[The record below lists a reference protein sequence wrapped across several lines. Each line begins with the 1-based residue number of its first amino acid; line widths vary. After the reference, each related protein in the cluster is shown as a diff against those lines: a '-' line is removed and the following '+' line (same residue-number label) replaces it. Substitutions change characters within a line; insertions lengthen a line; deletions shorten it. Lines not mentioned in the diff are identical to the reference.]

1 MVLVSLILLGLFLPA
16 TSAVNPKAGASCA
29 KAGAVKTFN
38 NKKFTCQ
45 KKAKKLVWS
54 KGEAIESAS
63 SKTQSSSATPSPQPV
78 STNELSNQICT
89 KESETVR
96 NSSGEFW
103 CLKTNDGQLRWS
115 KNNLPNQSI
124 PSPQPTS
131 SAGASPTPS
140 SLQPLSTDELSNQP
154 CTRENEIVRNSV
166 GGFWCL
172 KASDGQLRWLKGN
185 VPTQPTPTLT
195 STPSPTPTPSPSPSR
210 TSQVQLPLE
219 GSLCTKPGLKVLDEE
234 GFMKCTWFG
243 GPTNDFLK
251 NLKWTYTKVT
261 QVSSSKSN
269 NYSTTP
275 VEGVACRNSGDTFD
289 VPDGI
294 LECRWVNG
302 KSLIWVKINK
312 NKNSFINAQSPVSIE
327 RCKLQNS
334 ASVADRTGRNSS
346 GYVGFPAVDTN
357 RHRMNLKGVNEVLI
371 VPIDFPDFPGNNE
384 VIDQLEYDKKW
395 MTDWYRYFSNGQS
408 QFNVTTI
415 DKWIRM
421 PKERSAYPSDA
432 KTNDAFASNHG
443 RRMADQAQPFIDEI
457 TKVVDLR
464 KFSTVYFFYPDGEIT
479 FVDFIVRN
487 QLFKVKE
494 GEVLL
499 NLFSWGKNLE
509 GMETLKWSYYIH
521 ETLHDFGITMHAP
534 GNGWPLSIGTNQ
546 SGISLALNP
555 WEQFLLDWMPSDQIY
570 CDDIAT
576 LKTATIS
583 LTPVEREDRQTKM
596 VVIRLSATKA
606 IVIESHGID
615 KWSNFKFG
623 DREFPPGFY
632 SIMAYIVDL
641 DKNVAPP
648 INPDGTSLGNDEWA
662 WAVWQKVSGG
672 RSNEFNKSV
681 GEGKNLGDYVAVLGD
696 SFVIEGVRI
705 KFVGTGDYETIEI
718 SRA

>member
-1 MVLVSLILLGLFLPA
+1 LFAKYRNQAVLLISIILLGAFLPS
-16 TSAVNPKAGASCA
+16 TSAVNPKAGASCP

-54 KGEAIESAS
+54 KGVVVASAS
-63 SKTQSSSATPSPQPV
+63 ASNQPAPATSPFQPV
-78 STNELSNQICT
+78 SANELSNQICT
-89 KESETVR
+89 KENEIVR
-96 NSSGEFW
+96 NTAGEFW
-103 CLKTNDGQLRWS
+103 CLKTSDGQLRWS
-115 KNNLPNQSI
+115 KNNI
-124 PSPQPTS
+124 PPQATTSPQPTTTPQ
-131 SAGASPTPS
+131 PT
-140 SLQPLSTDELSNQP
+140 ST
-154 CTRENEIVRNSV
+154 I
-166 GGFWCL
+166 
-172 KASDGQLRWLKGN
+172 
-185 VPTQPTPTLT
+185 QPTPTP
-195 STPSPTPTPSPSPSR
+195 TPSPSPSPSR
-210 TSQVQLPLE
+210 TSQVQLPAE
-219 GSLCTKPGLKVLDEE
+219 GSACTKPGLKVLDDN

-251 NLKWTYTKVT
+251 NLKWSYNRVT
-261 QVSSSKSN
+261 RVSSSKSN
-269 NYSTTP
+269 NYTDTP
-275 VEGVACRNSGDTFD
+275 VESASCRNSGDTFD
-289 VPDGI
+289 VPGGI

-302 KSLIWVKINK
+302 KSLKWIRINTTK
-312 NKNSFINAQSPVSIE
+312 KTFTNAKSPVSIDM
-327 RCKLQNS
+327 CKLQNS

-357 RHRMNLKGVNEVLI
+357 RHRMNVKGINEVLI
-371 VPIDFPDFPGNNE
+371 VPIDFPDFPGGSE
-384 VIDQLEYDKKW
+384 VIAQLEYDKKW

-415 DKWIRM
+415 DKWVRM

-432 KTNDAFASNHG
+432 KTIDAFASNHG

-457 TKVVDLR
+457 TKLVDLR

-487 QLFKVKE
+487 QTFKTKE
-494 GEVLL
+494 GEVHL

-555 WEQFLLDWMPSDQIY
+555 WEQFVLDWMPSDQIY

-596 VVIRLSATKA
+596 VVIRLSPTKA
-606 IVIESHGID
+606 IVVESHGID
-615 KWSNFKFG
+615 KWSDFKFG

-672 RSNEFNKSV
+672 RSNEFSKWV